1 MVPIINV
8 PATIADVPFHSQIQ
22 EIDSS
27 VWKKQGCGI
36 TSLAMIID
44 FYNSESGVS
53 VNKLLGQGIASG
65 AYINNAGWSHA
76 GLISLSRRYGL
87 DGIAYDLSKASSAN
101 AFTQLKKELK
111 EGPVI
116 VSVYSGFDPK
126 TRLPHLLVLEGIDND
141 TIYYN
146 DPANKN
152 ASQKKISSAAFVK
165 GWKKRFIVIRP
176 KEVLAVKTKKISLSI
191 PYSISWIKSHE
202 GTVA

>member
-1 MVPIINV
+1 MVPIVNI
-8 PATIADVPFHSQIQ
+8 PATVADVPFHSQLSEIQ
-22 EIDSS
+22 ST
-27 VWKKQGCGI
+27 VWKNRGCGI

-44 FYNSESGVS
+44 FYSPETVS
-53 VNKLLGQGIASG
+53 VNKLLGQGIAAG

-76 GLISLSRRYGL
+76 GLINVSRSYGL

-101 AFTQLKKELK
+101 AFTQLKTQLK

-146 DPANKN
+146 DPATKI
-152 ASQKKISSAAFVK
+152 AGQRKISSANFMK

-176 KEVLAVKTKKISLSI
+176 KEQLAAKTKKVALSI
-191 PYSISWIKSHE
+191 PYSISWIKNHE
-202 GTVA
+202 GAIT